1 MSAKCWVSLKSNIAL
16 TGENMVWDQFSC
28 VQGFR
33 QAFAASVLAVRLTEV
48 PDPALSLNLGF
59 DWIREISLFEILI
72 VLSVTDFQVAAYCCQ
87 PVVLCLGLWVPPD
100 NFSLNRSLFLQFF
113 PAASPTAASL
123 ACLMFGELFSHFQ
136 VHSPYAITKKGKD
149 DPGHCNKHW
158 D

>member
-1 MSAKCWVSLKSNIAL
+1 MLV
-16 TGENMVWDQFSC
+16 
-28 VQGFR
+28 
-33 QAFAASVLAVRLTEV
+33 VRLTEV

-72 VLSVTDFQVAAYCCQ
+72 VLSVTDFHVAAYCCQ

-149 DPGHCNKHW
+149 DPGH
-158 D
+158 

>member
-1 MSAKCWVSLKSNIAL
+1 M
-16 TGENMVWDQFSC
+16 
-28 VQGFR
+28 
-33 QAFAASVLAVRLTEV
+33 

-59 DWIREISLFEILI
+59 DWIREISLFEIFI
-72 VLSVTDFQVAAYCCQ
+72 VLSVTDFHVAAYCCQ

-136 VHSPYAITKKGKD
+136 VHSPYVITKRERTTLDIVTSTGIDHDHFSFNTQHTPRAAMHATGDTGRTISTKKS
-149 DPGHCNKHW
+149 
-158 D
+158 